1 MNSLEN
7 IDLKSLP
14 ELISQSELAKYLNKS
29 EAWCERARWLGI
41 GPPFVKL
48 GRSVRYR
55 LSDIEEY
62 IEANLIAT
70 TQERQR

>member
-1 MNSLEN
+1 MNTPEN
-7 IDLKSLP
+7 ILFKNLPDL
-14 ELISQSELAKYLNKS
+14 INQSELANYLNKS

-55 LSDIEEY
+55 FSDVKEY
-62 IEANLIAT
+62 VDSNLILT
-70 TQERQR
+70 NKEG